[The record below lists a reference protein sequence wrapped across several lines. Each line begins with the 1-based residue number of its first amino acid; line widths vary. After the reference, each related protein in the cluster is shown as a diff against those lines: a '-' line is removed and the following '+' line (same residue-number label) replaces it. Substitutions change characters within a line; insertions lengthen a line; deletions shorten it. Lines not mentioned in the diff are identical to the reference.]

1 MSDRPASRPV
11 PPLARASARERAYAD
26 NGTNDRTSTE
36 HRTMPRTGTLANRML
51 SARDVAA
58 ILAIPEGTV
67 RDKWWEWGLPAYKIG
82 KHLRWRERDLY
93 ARGLTARP
101 RDMRAGPARHER
113 VSACF
118 RALPY
123 FPVSHL
129 YRCARR
135 RTGVKIAVVPPVT
148 SFASWCG

>member
-1 MSDRPASRPV
+1 
-11 PPLARASARERAYAD
+11 
-26 NGTNDRTSTE
+26 
-36 HRTMPRTGTLANRML
+36 MPRTGTLANRML
-51 SARDVAA
+51 SARDVAT

-67 RDKWWEWGLPAYKIG
+67 RDKWREWGLPAYKIG

-118 RALPY
+118 RALPLLSGQAAWLHSAY
-123 FPVSHL
+123 SALSASCSRPSEDGT
-129 YRCARR
+129 RC
-135 RTGVKIAVVPPVT
+135 P
-148 SFASWCG
+148 